1 MIRPDHSSQNSIQ
14 ATKNIFM
21 VLMLL
26 FPALTSATE
35 GTRDNCSKLKP
46 GYFNQL
52 LNSFKGYDDSLSDYR
67 ACILSRLSRTSRTA
81 DDYYHESQQTDPSYR
96 EALGANMVK
105 YESDPEMKTIDLKSL
120 KMQSYQ
126 VVGGSNASRPKS
138 SGTLSMGEPYKTARG
153 FESIGSQ
160 TK

>member
-14 ATKNIFM
+14 ATKKIFM
-21 VLMLL
+21 VSMLL

-35 GTRDNCSKLKP
+35 GTKDNCSKSQP
-46 GYFNQL
+46 GYLNQL
-52 LNSFKGYDDSLSDYR
+52 LNSFKGYDDSLLDYR
-67 ACILSRLSRTSRTA
+67 ACILSRLSRTSKSA
-81 DDYYHESQQTDPSYR
+81 DDYYHESQQTDPIYR

-105 YESDPEMKTIDLKSL
+105 YVSDSELKTIGLKSP

-126 VVGGSNASRPKS
+126 VVGGGNASRPKS
-138 SGTLSMGEPYKTARG
+138 SGTLNMGEPYKTASG
-153 FESIGSQ
+153 FESTGSQ